1 MRGLSVRK
9 GECMD
14 DGVLRERMRP
24 ELSERLAA
32 HIDRVVVLAD
42 ELAVRHGLDVAQ
54 VRLAAQGHDLLRAVG
69 DSELLERAAA
79 RGLEVTSV
87 ERAAPVLLHGP
98 LAALELRERFEVA
111 DEVVLDAIWWHTT
124 GHPDFSSEAWAMF
137 MADKVEPSKVS
148 RTSEL
153 GAIRDLA
160 EESLERAALAYLD
173 FRLREAVD
181 RGWQVH
187 PMSTLARN
195 ELLVRGV
202 SEG

>member
-1 MRGLSVRK
+1 VRE
-9 GECMD
+9 GEFVD
-14 DGVLRERMRP
+14 DGALRERMMP
-24 ELSERLAA
+24 ELPERLAA

-54 VRLAAQGHDLLRAVG
+54 VRLAAQGHDLLRAVP
-69 DSELLERAAA
+69 DRELLECAET
-79 RGLEVTSV
+79 RGLEVSSV

-98 LAALELRERFEVA
+98 LAALELRERFEVT

-124 GHPDFSSEAWAMF
+124 GHPEFSSEAWAMF

-148 RTSEL
+148 RTPEL
-153 GAIRDLA
+153 GAIGELA

-173 FRLREAVD
+173 FRLLEAVD

-195 ELLVRGV
+195 ELLERGV
-202 SEG
+202 AAG